1 MSEPIRLTRRELT
14 RYGLAF
20 SGLVLGC
27 TLLERR
33 ATAEAKALTPNAFVR
48 IDSDG
53 VVTILVAKS
62 EMGQGVRTAL
72 PLIVAE
78 ELEADWS
85 TVKVEQ
91 AMAGS
96 SYGDMGTGGSSSV
109 RESFEPLRKAGATAR
124 EMLIAAA
131 AKQWGVEHTTCRAVN
146 GRVEHPATGRSL
158 GYGELATAAAALP
171 VPKNVSLKDP
181 KDFRLLGKRTR
192 RVDDPALVMGKS
204 VYGLDV
210 RVPGMLFAVISRL
223 PGYDGRVQAS
233 TRAALAV
240 PGVRKV
246 VQVPSGVA
254 VVATSTWA
262 AMKAREVMPVS
273 GSVLLKEE
281 PTSSKELEKR
291 FKMLAEKPG
300 VVGQKKGDPEPKPA
314 RSITADYSVPYLA
327 HATMEPMNCVADVRK
342 DHCEIWTGTQVP
354 QDVQKE
360 VAALLKLPLEAIV
373 VHTTLMGGG
382 FGRRLETDYVI
393 EAVHVSKAVGA
404 PVQVVW
410 TREDDMQY
418 GVFRPASLHRLQAG
432 FDKNG
437 QLISWAHRVVA
448 PSVLERVAPKA
459 VHNGLDPTAVEGATD
474 LPYKCPNVLVDYHR
488 TDTPIPVGWWR
499 GVYNV
504 QGAFASECFLD
515 EVAHTAKADPLAFRL
530 SLLDKSPRLKG
541 VLTLAAQ
548 KAGWG
553 QPLPKGRAQGIACY
567 YYSGCNTYVAQV
579 AEVSVAQDGTL
590 TVHRVVCAVDCGL
603 VVNPSGVEAQIE
615 GAIAYGLSAILYG
628 EITVETVWVMQRNF
642 DTYPVVR
649 MSEMPT
655 VEVHIVPSTEPPGG
669 MGEPGVP
676 PLAPAIANAIFALTG
691 KRVRRLPIRP
701 EDLRKA

>member
-1 MSEPIRLTRRELT
+1 MSEPIQLTRRELA
-14 RYGLAF
+14 RYGLATF
-20 SGLVLGC
+20 SGLILGC
-27 TLLERR
+27 TLLERQT
-33 ATAEAKALTPNAFVR
+33 TAEAKDLAPNAFVR
-48 IDSDG
+48 IGSDG

-62 EMGQGVRTAL
+62 EMGQGVRTSL

-85 TVKVEQ
+85 TVKIEQ
-91 AMAGS
+91 AVAGNG
-96 SYGDMGTGGSSSV
+96 YGDMGTGGSTSV
-109 RESFEPLRKAGATAR
+109 KESFEPLRKAGATAR
-124 EMLIAAA
+124 EMLITAA
-131 AKQWGVEHTTCRAVN
+131 AKQWSVDHATCRAVS
-146 GRVEHPATGRSL
+146 GRVEHPASGRSL

-171 VPKNVSLKDP
+171 VPKNVPLKDP

-210 RVPGMLFAVISRL
+210 RVPGMLFAVITRL
-223 PGYDGRVQAS
+223 PGGGAVQGF
-233 TRAALAV
+233 TRTALAV
-240 PGVRKV
+240 PGVRKIV
-246 VQVPSGVA
+246 KVPNGVA
-254 VVATSTWA
+254 IVATSTWA
-262 AMKAREVMPVS
+262 AMKAQKVLPVS
-273 GSVLLKEE
+273 GAFLFGTKEL
-281 PTSSKELEKR
+281 PTSSKELEKY
-291 FKMLAEKPG
+291 FKTLAAKP
-300 VVGQKKGDPEPKPA
+300 DPDPKPA
-314 RSITADYSVPYLA
+314 RSLTADYSMPYLA
-327 HATMEPMNCVADVRK
+327 HATMEPMNCVADVHK
-342 DHCEIWTGTQVP
+342 DRCEIWTGTQVP

-360 VAALLKLPLEAIV
+360 VAALLKLPPEAV
-373 VHTTLMGGG
+373 TVHTTLMGGG

-410 TREDDMQY
+410 TREDDMQH

-448 PSVLERVAPKA
+448 PSVLERVAPKS
-459 VHNGLDPTAVEGATD
+459 VKNGLDPTAVEGATD
-474 LPYKCPNVLVDYHR
+474 LPYAFASVLVDYHR
-488 TDTPIPVGWWR
+488 TDTLIPVGWWR

-515 EVAHTAKADPLAFRL
+515 EVAHAAKADPLVFRL
-530 SLLDKSPRLKG
+530 SLLENSPRLRK
-541 VLTLAAQ
+541 VLSLAAEQ
-548 KAGWG
+548 AGWS
-553 QPLPKGRAQGIACY
+553 QPLPKGRGRGIACY

-579 AEVSVAQDGTL
+579 AEVSVAADGTP

-628 EITVETVWVMQRNF
+628 EITVEAGMVVRQDNF

-649 MSEMPT
+649 MPEMPAI
-655 VEVHIVPSTEPPGG
+655 EVHIVPSAEPPGG

-701 EDLRKA
+701 ENLRKA